1 VWDITVTAQVC
12 KKVFNLSALKTYCFT
27 FLVVM
32 LKLVKKVGTY
42 NPNGSNTRNVKEGVG
57 KHPHK

>member
-1 VWDITVTAQVC
+1 MMHGQKNI
-12 KKVFNLSALKTYCFT
+12 KVFNLSALKTYCFT

-32 LKLVKKVGTY
+32 LKWVKKVGTY
-42 NPNGSNTRNVKEGVG
+42 NPNESNTRNVKEGVG

>member
-1 VWDITVTAQVC
+1 MHGQKNI
-12 KKVFNLSALKTYCFT
+12 KVFNLSALKTYCFT

-32 LKLVKKVGTY
+32 LKWVKKVGTY
-42 NPNGSNTRNVKEGVG
+42 NPNESNTRNVKEGVG